1 MNQGGEEEDV
11 TMADVRSKLFDTTSR
26 LSRCTSL
33 LQVRVR
39 VRCACA
45 VCVCVCLRAL
55 VGCLAMLLLSLKYDA
70 RY

>member
-1 MNQGGEEEDV
+1 MNQGGEEDDV

-26 LSRCTSL
+26 LARCTSL

-45 VCVCVCLRAL
+45 CAYVHLLDVSLCFSCL
-55 VGCLAMLLLSLKYDA
+55 
-70 RY
+70 